1 MLEKEQQQQLTETQS
16 QRHGSWYLTG
26 KFVQE
31 VATCT
36 FFCWEL
42 SALNKTLSN

>member
-1 MLEKEQQQQLTETQS
+1 MLEKEQQQQQLTETQS
-16 QRHGSWYLTG
+16 QRQGSWYLTG

-36 FFCWEL
+36 FL
-42 SALNKTLSN
+42 AANDLH